1 LILGQYRKPR
11 ITEHPTDI
19 TVPKNEPIT
28 LGCKAEGR
36 PEPTIEWYKDGELLK
51 IPPNGVAAGG
61 GGDNGARSSQ
71 KVILSDGSLFFLRVA
86 HNKKEQDSGV
96 YWCVAKNVAGTEVS
110 RNATL
115 QVAGNFFHHLFL
127 SHRKNGYYISHG
139 KVYDEKSIYSQ
150 STILY

>member
-1 LILGQYRKPR
+1 
-11 ITEHPTDI
+11 
-19 TVPKNEPIT
+19 VPKNEPIT

-51 IPPNGVAAGG
+51 IPPNGQAAGG
-61 GGDNGARSSQ
+61 SGDSGLQSQ

-96 YWCVAKNVAGTEVS
+96 YWCVAKNAAGTEVS

-115 QVAGNFFHHLFL
+115 QVAGEISVFFFVFLF
-127 SHRKNGYYISHG
+127 
-139 KVYDEKSIYSQ
+139 Q
-150 STILY
+150 STIYCDRASFELETVIHFGFETCFGRMYFFSIGRTR

>member
-1 LILGQYRKPR
+1 M
-11 ITEHPTDI
+11 
-19 TVPKNEPIT
+19 PKNEPIT

-36 PEPTIEWYKDGELLK
+36 PDPTIEWYKDGELLK

-61 GGDNGARSSQ
+61 SGNNEARSQ

-115 QVAGNFFHHLFL
+115 QVAGNFICNSL
-127 SHRKNGYYISHG
+127 
-139 KVYDEKSIYSQ
+139 
-150 STILY
+150 

>member
-1 LILGQYRKPR
+1 MLFTGQFRKPR

-51 IPPNGVAAGG
+51 IPPNGAAAGG
-61 GGDNGARSSQ
+61 GGDSGARSQ
-71 KVILSDGSLFFLRVA
+71 KVILSDGSLFFLRVV

-96 YWCVAKNVAGTEVS
+96 YWCVAKNLAGTEVS

-115 QVAGNFFHHLFL
+115 QVAGKFIW
-127 SHRKNGYYISHG
+127 KNNSFYRRVTDTRQMQL
-139 KVYDEKSIYSQ
+139 K
-150 STILY
+150 

>member
-1 LILGQYRKPR
+1 MLTGQYRKPR

-51 IPPNGVAAGG
+51 IPGAAGG
-61 GGDNGARSSQ
+61 SNDNGPRSQ

-86 HNKKEQDSGV
+86 HSKKEQDSGV
-96 YWCVAKNVAGTEVS
+96 YWCVARNVAGTEVS

-115 QVAGNFFHHLFL
+115 QVAG
-127 SHRKNGYYISHG
+127 K
-139 KVYDEKSIYSQ
+139 IY
-150 STILY
+150 L

>member
-1 LILGQYRKPR
+1 MNSFFLGQYRKPR

-51 IPPNGVAAGG
+51 IPPNGAAAGG

-115 QVAGNFFHHLFL
+115 QVAGNFFRNLFL
-127 SHRKNGYYISHG
+127 SCTKKNRIQ
-139 KVYDEKSIYSQ
+139 KTVR
-150 STILY
+150 

>member
-1 LILGQYRKPR
+1 MYVIVKSIAALEIKNRRFYITSIITIFSFPGQYRKPR

-51 IPPNGVAAGG
+51 IPPNGQAAGG
-61 GGDNGARSSQ
+61 SGDNGPRSQ

-115 QVAGNFFHHLFL
+115 QVAGE
-127 SHRKNGYYISHG
+127 IS
-139 KVYDEKSIYSQ
+139 V
-150 STILY
+150 